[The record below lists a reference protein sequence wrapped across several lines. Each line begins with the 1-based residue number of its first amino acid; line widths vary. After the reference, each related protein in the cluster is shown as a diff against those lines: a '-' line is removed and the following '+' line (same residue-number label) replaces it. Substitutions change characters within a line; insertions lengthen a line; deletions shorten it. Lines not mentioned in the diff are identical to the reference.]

1 MRVGRFTPLLFVL
14 VIDSMRTNTINQLME
29 NLFTHLEQVVLRMDS
44 RFCTEDGHL
53 LKNNVVEAALALDPQ
68 LLHYLLAD
76 EKLKRQFF
84 SEVDGLL
91 VFDKVKFQRFVMN
104 KLFLP
109 DSYTAFKN
117 KVGLT
122 NEHGEFLSESREVV
136 LSWPYKDC
144 MLEGGQTKED
154 AKRDEIFWNETLAP
168 DEINRLTEPKAFTGF
183 LRYDSKGSHEV
194 TEIQPDDNLIIKGNN
209 LLALYSLRKRFRNS
223 VKLIYIDPPYYFHK
237 PKPSDTFSYNSNFH
251 LSTWLVFMRDRLRAA
266 KELLSENGVILCHI
280 KEDAIHWLKVLMEE
294 IFYAD
299 NFVET
304 FIWKNTDN
312 PDSLS
317 NKSRSSVE
325 YIICFEKNKNTA
337 IAYKGKE
344 TENGDA
350 PILHTGNN
358 IHELTF
364 PKGSIRFNIPDGVY
378 AKGKPDRVELITD
391 VYVKNGRNEN
401 DVILKG
407 EFTWS
412 QDTLNENLVNGCF
425 FLVKSDKFSVRVQLP
440 NAKVMA
446 PEKYIEEQYLS
457 KAIGVGSN
465 EDASTHLKNMG
476 IDFTNSKPESVVAF
490 FVRAMTEERDIV
502 LDFFVGSGT
511 TAAVAH
517 KMNRRYIA
525 VDQMDYIETET
536 IKRMNLVIQGEQGG
550 ISQAVGWNPNNVG
563 LLDGDKYA
571 HNSFLYME
579 LAQANQ
585 KLVEEIEAATDTK
598 SLQQIWKQMQENGF
612 MSYKVKPSVIDE
624 HVKDFEEL
632 SFDDQKRF
640 LIECLDKNLL
650 YVPFE
655 EMDDATYQMSEHDK
669 QLTRQFYAHR

>member
-1 MRVGRFTPLLFVL
+1 M
-14 VIDSMRTNTINQLME
+14 
-29 NLFTHLEQVVLRMDS
+29 
-44 RFCTEDGHL
+44 
-53 LKNNVVEAALALDPQ
+53 K
-68 LLHYLLAD
+68 
-76 EKLKRQFF
+76 
-84 SEVDGLL
+84 
-91 VFDKVKFQRFVMN
+91 
-104 KLFLP
+104 
-109 DSYTAFKN
+109 
-117 KVGLT
+117 
-122 NEHGEFLSESREVV
+122 
-136 LSWPYKDC
+136 
-144 MLEGGQTKED
+144 
-154 AKRDEIFWNETLAP
+154 
-168 DEINRLTEPKAFTGF
+168 
-183 LRYDSKGSHEV
+183 
-194 TEIQPDDNLIIKGNN
+194 
-209 LLALYSLRKRFRNS
+209 
-223 VKLIYIDPPYYFHK
+223 
-237 PKPSDTFSYNSNFH
+237 
-251 LSTWLVFMRDRLRAA
+251 DRLRVA

-294 IFYAD
+294 IFYTD

-325 YIICFEKNKNTA
+325 YIICFEKHKNSA

-350 PILHTGNN
+350 PLLNAGNN
-358 IHELTF
+358 AHELIF
-364 PKGSIRFNIPDGVY
+364 PPHTIRFNIEDGIY
-378 AKGKPDRVELITD
+378 SKGMPDRVELL
-391 VYVKNGRNEN
+391 N
-401 DVILKG
+401 DVIVEGGENANEVRLKG
-407 EFTWS
+407 EFKWA
-412 QDTLNENLVNGCF
+412 QNTLDKEISEGTYFIIKTN
-425 FLVKSDKFSVRVQLP
+425 KFSIRFQRPQGTL
-440 NAKVMA
+440 MA

-550 ISQAVGWNPNNVG
+550 ISQAIGWNPNNVG

-598 SLQQIWKQMQENGF
+598 SLQQIWKQMQEKGF
-612 MSYKVKPSVIDE
+612 MSYKVKPSEIDKN
-624 HVKDFEEL
+624 VALYEEL
-632 SFDDQKRF
+632 SLDDQKRF

-669 QLTRQFYAHR
+669 QLTRQFYARR